1 MKKYIAT
8 FLSLILIANLMAI
21 PAGAI
26 SSPDEGQQTKV
37 ESTSKQ
43 VIMETNADGTYTLV
57 DSSPQEQQMSMQST
71 IRDEKLI
78 SAVKEMDTDILRLTN
93 GQYLIQAY
101 ENTYVPAE
109 KIVLDTKNFDEN
121 AEIYDRYDIPQED
134 VQFIKEAIAS
144 QMELGNS
151 KFEYNIYVTEPFSVP
166 EGNNTLS
173 SSTTS
178 SNVKETVQEV
188 RNYISPYRDIV
199 TGTTAKSV
207 AQSVAN
213 LVVSVSGLASP
224 GISIFGVGMT
234 ALTEYQNQF
243 NKTITVGYAS
253 DYQQVCF
260 KYDWLKKTS
269 SVVTA
274 SHGNQVGCI
283 SQKLWIDYMEYRQYF
298 LQVGKLHT
306 KSKTI
311 NKVYMTPSWENSQSI
326 ALYNWTSPVIDKN
339 ITTKFGSKTF
349 TFGGSL

>member
-1 MKKYIAT
+1 
-8 FLSLILIANLMAI
+8 
-21 PAGAI
+21 
-26 SSPDEGQQTKV
+26 
-37 ESTSKQ
+37 
-43 VIMETNADGTYTLV
+43 
-57 DSSPQEQQMSMQST
+57 
-71 IRDEKLI
+71 
-78 SAVKEMDTDILRLTN
+78 
-93 GQYLIQAY
+93 
-101 ENTYVPAE
+101 
-109 KIVLDTKNFDEN
+109 
-121 AEIYDRYDIPQED
+121 
-134 VQFIKEAIAS
+134 
-144 QMELGNS
+144 
-151 KFEYNIYVTEPFSVP
+151 
-166 EGNNTLS
+166 
-173 SSTTS
+173 
-178 SNVKETVQEV
+178 
-188 RNYISPYRDIV
+188 
-199 TGTTAKSV
+199 
-207 AQSVAN
+207 
-213 LVVSVSGLASP
+213 
-224 GISIFGVGMT
+224 MT